1 MDPRV
6 GLSIVV
12 PAYNEEG
19 RIGPTLEALLDFLA
33 RGLSPGEIL
42 VVDDGSR
49 DGTAPLARR
58 ILGTAGAHRVLRNE
72 ENRGKGF
79 AVRRGVLASR
89 GERILFTDADLSTPI
104 RQAERLLEGLAPQ
117 QPLEHL
123 EVRVDDP
130 NLVPVRAEAAG
141 EEREGAV
148 GGARDVSVGGV
159 DEGDS
164 QGAAPIRVLR
174 KGILSR
180 GE

>member
-6 GLSIVV
+6 RLSIVV
-12 PAYNEEG
+12 PAFNEEG
-19 RIGPTLEALLDFLA
+19 RLGPNLEALLDFLA
-33 RGLSPGEIL
+33 RGSSTGEIL
-42 VVDDGSR
+42 VVDDGSG

-58 ILGTAGAHRVLRNE
+58 ILGTAGLHRVLRNE
-72 ENRGKGF
+72 RNRGKGF

-130 NLVPVRAEAAG
+130 NLVPMSPEAAG
-141 EEREGAV
+141 EERDGAV
-148 GGARDVSVGGV
+148 GGTRDVRLGG
-159 DEGDS
+159 
-164 QGAAPIRVLR
+164 
-174 KGILSR
+174 
-180 GE
+180 